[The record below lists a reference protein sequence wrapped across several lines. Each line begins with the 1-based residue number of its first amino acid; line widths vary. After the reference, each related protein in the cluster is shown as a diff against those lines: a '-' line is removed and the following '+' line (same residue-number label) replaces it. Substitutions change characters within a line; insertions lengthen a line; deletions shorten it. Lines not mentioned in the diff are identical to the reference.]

1 MDFKLNAKYFEKSKL
16 GIFCLVGIAIA
27 LIGLFVGIFTDYKFT
42 IWLGLI
48 VCVLLIVFA
57 TSIEPKD
64 KDFDDGVRSNMR
76 DFQRDFHEK
85 FLEGP
90 MDRAAFLT
98 AEYQNRKDPEY
109 WVCFIAENDDTLV
122 RKGNDGSFRSS
133 DYCMCGVWFEKE
145 RVSFGSRVLNVL
157 NGEKQDQMFQLPFTE
172 IQSAAT
178 AEPKFEQA
186 KAVKYTLICIKA
198 KNGTT
203 YYIPARSDARTDEII
218 ASVNQNVKRVSQ
230 GQL

>member
-16 GIFCLVGIAIA
+16 GIFCIIGVVIA
-27 LIGLFVGIFTDYKFT
+27 LAGIFVGIFTDYKFT
-42 IWLGLI
+42 VWLGLL

-57 TSIEPKD
+57 ASIEPKD
-64 KDFDDGVRSNMR
+64 KDFDDGVRTNMR
-76 DFQRDFHEK
+76 DFQKDFHEK

-109 WVCFIAENDDTLV
+109 WACFIAETDDTLV

-145 RVSFGSRVLNVL
+145 RVSFGSRVVDVL
-157 NGEKQDQMFQLPFTE
+157 TGKEQDQMFQLPFSE
-172 IQSAAT
+172 IECACT

-198 KNGTT
+198 KSGTA
-203 YYIPARSDARTDEII
+203 YYIPARADARTDEII
-218 ASVNQNVKRVSQ
+218 ASVNQGVKRVSAAN
-230 GQL
+230 L